1 MNQVSVAERATK
13 ALLRE
18 PTNTGDRCLL
28 TVRSASRRRAS
39 RSVCFA
45 RLVLSVSALESA
57 RRLILRHDRLVRRS
71 IGEALWS
78 LVGPVVR
85 RLLRRPS
92 LYAICKKRQGSRFY
106 TEVESRLIDLCLSVG
121 IAIWLILPVVIRS
134 SQRLSHACL
143 SINDF
148 VL

>member
-18 PTNTGDRCLL
+18 PTNTGDRCLS
-28 TVRSASRRRAS
+28 TVRSASRMRAS

-78 LVGPVVR
+78 YGGPVVR
-85 RLLRRPS
+85 RLLRRLS
-92 LYAICKKRQGSRFY
+92 L
-106 TEVESRLIDLCLSVG
+106 
-121 IAIWLILPVVIRS
+121 
-134 SQRLSHACL
+134 
-143 SINDF
+143 
-148 VL
+148 

>member
-28 TVRSASRRRAS
+28 AVRSASRRRAS

-85 RLLRRPS
+85 RLLRRLS

-106 TEVESRLIDLCLSVG
+106 TEVDFRLKGTLSVFR
-121 IAIWLILPVVIRS
+121 WE
-134 SQRLSHACL
+134 
-143 SINDF
+143 
-148 VL
+148 